1 MRKMIYYEWLHF
13 ARNRARVVAL
23 LLFLLAAFFG
33 LYNGH
38 NHLNDRFEQ
47 IATIGTTINENQQKV
62 NGWFDEGVDGP
73 EGSPWVDINT
83 PFWSMWYAS
92 HHIIDQP
99 NPTMVFNIGQSEH
112 FGYYKRVSMWSSAFD
127 DDLTAEIANPELT
140 EMGALDFSF
149 VWLYLMPLLLI
160 VLTFHTKGLE
170 FDLGFLPLLKVQR
183 PSLDVWLF
191 GRLLIV
197 GLGLFIILTLLI
209 FCTILMSPHLAI
221 DGEVLNLWAVYSL
234 YLLIWLILAYVIISF
249 GRGQA
254 DQALKMIGVWLL
266 LAVAIPGIVNQYIL
280 IKKPADL
287 MMSMIEAGRD
297 GQQTIYDLSSE
308 EIVSQAFDL
317 MPELQETNAGK
328 TDSLRAQ
335 PMINGTYRLVLNK
348 YMSEVTNDI
357 LQDQKSRNQ
366 LIASTYWFNP
376 VTGFHNWL
384 NKLTNTDHEANL
396 AFREEIRDAGKSINE
411 ILVRDEWNDR
421 KMDKSSFAEYVNI
434 LNAGSP

>member
-1 MRKMIYYEWLHF
+1 
-13 ARNRARVVAL
+13 
-23 LLFLLAAFFG
+23 
-33 LYNGH
+33 
-38 NHLNDRFEQ
+38 
-47 IATIGTTINENQQKV
+47 
-62 NGWFDEGVDGP
+62 
-73 EGSPWVDINT
+73 
-83 PFWSMWYAS
+83 
-92 HHIIDQP
+92 
-99 NPTMVFNIGQSEH
+99 
-112 FGYYKRVSMWSSAFD
+112 
-127 DDLTAEIANPELT
+127 
-140 EMGALDFSF
+140 
-149 VWLYLMPLLLI
+149 MPLLLI